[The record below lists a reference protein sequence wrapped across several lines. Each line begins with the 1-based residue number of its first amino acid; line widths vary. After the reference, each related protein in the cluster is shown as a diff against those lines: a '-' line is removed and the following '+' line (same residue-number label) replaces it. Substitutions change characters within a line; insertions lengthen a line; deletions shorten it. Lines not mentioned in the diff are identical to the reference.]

1 MIKEFFF
8 FFIWKKGSEGA
19 SNLKKKKKKKIT
31 VTNRVHEKDQ
41 KETKEK
47 KQITSGEDFT
57 PKKNLFTDPWVV

>member
-1 MIKEFFF
+1 M
-8 FFIWKKGSEGA
+8 A
-19 SNLKKKKKKKIT
+19 SIDGGNLKKKKKKIT